1 MHASP
6 GRALS
11 LVVTASLAAALGVPA
26 LAYAEDA
33 VDASVRAA
41 DGQQAAAFAA
51 LPAAGDVAQVDGKG
65 YASINEAISA
75 AADGQTVKVLADST
89 MKTASLSQKSIV
101 LDLNGCTV
109 TADNRAFNV
118 VSGATLT
125 LDDSAGNGLLKINKA
140 GSLTVGIV
148 TGSGGSFIM
157 KGGTLEVPEYAVYIT
172 NGCDGDRI
180 LMQGGVVRADYGLCA
195 IGNGTAHSAVVE
207 VSGGEVYGNIFGFG
221 TNGSEG
227 NGGVDFIMTGGT
239 VSSTAADSPA
249 LYLPAFYSTATITGG
264 TITGGTGIEIRA
276 GELSISG
283 DAKVFGTGPLVTNPN
298 ESGST
303 TSGAAIAVAQHT
315 TKQPINVTVSGNA
328 QLKGTYGLYEYNP
341 QKNEPEA
348 IANVKVAIEGGTVET
363 NAPDSVKAVF
373 SEDCTGFVTGGTFN
387 TELPA
392 SAVADGYAALVDE
405 SGMAAVSDEASA
417 EKAAGAFV
425 EKDGKKVYYTSQKAA
440 ENANGS
446 DAAIEVYCV
455 AAGDAKYTSLA
466 EAIAATQGEVKL
478 TLLADTAESVVIPEG
493 RTVVLDLAGFTLT
506 GKTDGSGAMGD
517 VITNKGALTIEDSS
531 EALSGAVVGGTDGG
545 KGTIGRRG
553 IALVNEGDC
562 TINGG
567 TIKRGDDKTFGNYTV
582 YNKSGRMV
590 IAGGAVTNNSS
601 TSSLIRNDGEMLVT
615 GGEITQKAF
624 NAVKNDCGTLTIEGG
639 VITSD
644 QQAVQNWCVATIKG
658 GTLNGDVYTWA
669 AAIDDESYKFLTTIE
684 GGAINGN
691 VVAVNY
697 DGSDSVA
704 HVVISGPVEVNG
716 DVAAYDYANGAF
728 NPAENGKGLLVEI
741 SKGTFTGKVDS
752 DFVVPGSGM
761 QTDKDGNLVVVE
773 AKLVFSSDKVE
784 NGVLVYDVASGKEL
798 TEADLLALVGM
809 NVDAEENEYVI
820 SVDSTELEALN
831 KAIAAK
837 STSGEYTFEFSA
849 VKNGDQADADA
860 VAPLTLTVKLTDS
873 SEDGSDDGSDT
884 DDGSDQGGTAPSD
897 PDGAGKDHLAATG
910 DAASGAAAAAG
921 IAAVAAAA
929 VGGYAL
935 RRRDQ
940 E

>member
-172 NGCDGDRI
+172 NGCNGDRI

-239 VSSTAADSPA
+239 
-249 LYLPAFYSTATITGG
+249 
-264 TITGGTGIEIRA
+264 GIEIRA

-283 DAKVFGTGPLVTNPN
+283 DAKAFGTGPLVTNPN

-455 AAGDAKYTSLA
+455 AAGDAKYASLA

-590 IAGGAVTNNSS
+590 IAGGAVNNNSS

-658 GTLNGDVYTWA
+658 GTFNGDVYTWA

-761 QTDKDGNLVVVE
+761 QTDEDGNLVVVE

-884 DDGSDQGGTAPSD
+884 DDGSDQGGAAPSD

-921 IAAVAAAA
+921 IAAV
-929 VGGYAL
+929 GGYAL
-935 RRRDQ
+935 RRRDR